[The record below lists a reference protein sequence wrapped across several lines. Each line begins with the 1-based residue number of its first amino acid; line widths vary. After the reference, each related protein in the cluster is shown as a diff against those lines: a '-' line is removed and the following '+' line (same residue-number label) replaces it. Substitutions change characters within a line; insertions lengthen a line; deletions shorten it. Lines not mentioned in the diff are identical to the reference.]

1 MKALSAS
8 ASDDEL
14 IRFIDGWA
22 ALLEREDYAGAY
34 AYTEQ
39 DPSREW
45 TPELMRFAIK
55 DYGARRP
62 TQRVTVAGVPSDISQ
77 IKEVSRSANQGQ
89 GYVGEIWYDLNIDGV
104 VSDLTATFDLIVEGG
119 ELKVRLHD
127 IHVM

>member
-14 IRFIDGWA
+14 IRFIDVWA

-45 TPELMRFAIK
+45 TAELMRDVIK
-55 DYGARRP
+55 DYGDRKP
-62 TQRVTVAGVPSDISQ
+62 NQRVTVVGRPSDITQ
-77 IKEVSRSANQGQ
+77 RKEVSRSANGRQGF
-89 GYVGEIWYDLNIDGV
+89 VGEIWYDLNIDGV
-104 VSDLTATFDLIVEGG
+104 VSDLTATFDLVAEGG
-119 ELKVRLHD
+119 TLKVRLND